1 MTMKLILLQDVKGQG
16 KRGDI
21 IEASDGYARNFLMP
35 RKLAAPATADV
46 LNAKKIADEAAARRM
61 KLEKE
66 AAQKL
71 AEELKDMPVHIKAK
85 SGAGGRLFGSVTAKE
100 IAEEMQRQHKVEIQ
114 KNKIVLEETIKN
126 FGTYQV
132 KVKLYPEV
140 VGTVKVVVEE
150 QN

>member
-16 KRGDI
+16 KKGDI

-71 AEELKDMPVHIKAK
+71 AEELKNMPVHIKAK

-100 IAEEMQRQHKVEIQ
+100 IAEEMAKQHGVTIDKRKIELPLEI
-114 KNKIVLEETIKN
+114 KS
-126 FGTYQV
+126 FGSFRAILKFYSGISCECFV
-132 KVKLYPEV
+132 EV
-140 VGTVKVVVEE
+140 VEG
-150 QN
+150 

>member
-16 KRGDI
+16 KKGDI

-71 AEELKDMPVHIKAK
+71 AEELKNMPVHIKAK

-100 IAEEMQRQHKVEIQ
+100 IAEEMQRQH
-114 KNKIVLEETIKN
+114 IKN

>member
-16 KRGDI
+16 KKGDI

-71 AEELKDMPVHIKAK
+71 AEELE
-85 SGAGGRLFGSVTAKE
+85 RLILYELQFAAARLKELGVTEA
-100 IAEEMQRQHKVEIQ
+100 AELAISDFREK
-114 KNKIVLEETIKN
+114 
-126 FGTYQV
+126 
-132 KVKLYPEV
+132 
-140 VGTVKVVVEE
+140 
-150 QN
+150 

>member
-16 KRGDI
+16 KKGDI

-66 AAQKL
+66 AAQK
-71 AEELKDMPVHIKAK
+71 
-85 SGAGGRLFGSVTAKE
+85 AGGRAEGYAGAHQGQIGSRRQIVR
-100 IAEEMQRQHKVEIQ
+100 QRHCKRDRRRDAA
-114 KNKIVLEETIKN
+114 
-126 FGTYQV
+126 
-132 KVKLYPEV
+132 PA
-140 VGTVKVVVEE
+140 
-150 QN
+150 

>member
-1 MTMKLILLQDVKGQG
+1 M
-16 KRGDI
+16 
-21 IEASDGYARNFLMP
+21 
-35 RKLAAPATADV
+35 
-46 LNAKKIADEAAARRM
+46 
-61 KLEKE
+61 
-66 AAQKL
+66 
-71 AEELKDMPVHIKAK
+71 
-85 SGAGGRLFGSVTAKE
+85 FGSVTAKE

>member
-1 MTMKLILLQDVKGQG
+1 MKVILLQDVKGQG
-16 KRGDI
+16 KKGDI

-46 LNAKKIADEAAARRM
+46 LNAKKISDEATLRRI

-66 AAQKL
+66 AAQEL
-71 AEELKDMPVHIKAK
+71 AEKLKELPVHIKAK
-85 SGAGGRLFGSVTAKE
+85 AGTGGRLFGSVTAKE
-100 IAEEMQRQHKVEIQ
+100 IAEEMTKQHKVEVQ
-114 KNKIVLEETIKN
+114 KNKIVLEDTIKN
-126 FGTYQV
+126 FGTYEV

-140 VGTVKVVVEE
+140 TGTLRVVVEE

>member
-1 MTMKLILLQDVKGQG
+1 MKLILLQDVKGQG
-16 KRGDI
+16 KKGDI

-35 RKLAAPATADV
+35 R
-46 LNAKKIADEAAARRM
+46 
-61 KLEKE
+61 
-66 AAQKL
+66 KL

>member
-16 KRGDI
+16 KKGDI

-71 AEELKDMPVHIKAK
+71 AEELKNMPVHIKA
-85 SGAGGRLFGSVTAKE
+85 GAGGRLFGSVTAKE

>member
-16 KRGDI
+16 KKGDI

-71 AEELKDMPVHIKAK
+71 AEELKN
-85 SGAGGRLFGSVTAKE
+85 
-100 IAEEMQRQHKVEIQ
+100 MQKTKPTE
-114 KNKIVLEETIKN
+114 KNMISA
-126 FGTYQV
+126 
-132 KVKLYPEV
+132 YPEQYPDLQPCLN
-140 VGTVKVVVEE
+140 TVSRM
-150 QN
+150 